1 MPQKNIQHITFMA
14 KAPNFTLPDQNGK
27 THSLSDYVGSW
38 VLVYFYPKDDTPG
51 CTKEA
56 CGFRDMNSEYKKHN
70 IVVLGISKDSVTS
83 HKRFA
88 EKYHLSFPLLS
99 DESKETI
106 KAYGAWGE
114 KKFMGRTFDGVKR
127 YSYLIDPK
135 QMIHKEYKEVDV
147 FKHAKEIVADVQAA

>member
-1 MPQKNIQHITFMA
+1 MSME
-14 KAPNFTLPDQNGK
+14 KAPEFSLLDQNGK
-27 THSLSDYVGSW
+27 THSLSDYAGSW

-56 CGFRDMNSEYKKHN
+56 CGFRDLTEEYKRHK
-70 IVVLGISKDSVTS
+70 IVVLGISKDSIIS

-88 EKYHLSFPLLS
+88 EKFHLSFPLLS

-127 YSYLIDPK
+127 YSYLIDP
-135 QMIHKEYKEVDV
+135 QQRIYKEYQKVDV
-147 FKHAKEIVADVQAA
+147 FAHAKEIIDDVVACSSS